1 MVPSYD
7 IIEFLNLQ
15 IRSLNIGD
23 CHEFALRQILAMTNK
38 VLWKQAKRKALPMF
52 LWKQAKR
59 WHTQSAWQIFC
70 GA

>member
-7 IIEFLNLQ
+7 IIKFLNLQ
-15 IRSLNIGD
+15 IRSLNIDD

-52 LWKQAKR
+52 L
-59 WHTQSAWQIFC
+59 
-70 GA
+70 